1 MKIQLHIDKLRVEG
15 VGPMSSAEMAALI
28 EEQLN
33 QIVEAHGVPPG
44 VSPEGALALG
54 NRTLRITPGLTRRQ
68 MGAEIAQRLM
78 RDLYGPAGGL
88 RPAVPVTPEPVAP
101 AAPEAPALSAAPASR
116 RIG

>member
-88 RPAVPVTPEPVAP
+88 RSAVPVTPEPAAP
-101 AAPEAPALSAAPASR
+101 AAEAPALSAALASR